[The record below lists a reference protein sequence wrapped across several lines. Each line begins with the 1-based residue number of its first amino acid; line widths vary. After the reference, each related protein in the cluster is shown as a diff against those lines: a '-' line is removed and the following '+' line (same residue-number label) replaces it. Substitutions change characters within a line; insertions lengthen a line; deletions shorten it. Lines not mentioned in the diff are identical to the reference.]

1 MLILGFVFWSTSSR
15 KFFTI
20 PEAKSIKLSKNS
32 DDISSTSRK
41 SYPPSNC
48 NKSQDQLA
56 KKIIETQAEI
66 RKFWELAVKRRL
78 SASFISP
85 FEKAYQCCLC
95 KQIPADLPIV
105 SPSSCSTLVGCEA
118 YTVSSTEI
126 ALTKDVTNVEPHEAL
141 SKIFVFKEFD
151 DLVPQIKIDSNQDDA
166 YWQPSYWLKAE
177 SPKFHLKN
185 FNFFSAKMEWNFA
198 KVFMWEYGKDTKLI
212 ENIFWTKIFL

>member
-66 RKFWELAVKRRL
+66 RKFRELAFNSLVL
-78 SASFISP
+78 FNA
-85 FEKAYQCCLC
+85 AYVNKFQ
-95 KQIPADLPIV
+95 QI
-105 SPSSCSTLVGCEA
+105 
-118 YTVSSTEI
+118 Y
-126 ALTKDVTNVEPHEAL
+126 
-141 SKIFVFKEFD
+141 
-151 DLVPQIKIDSNQDDA
+151 Q
-166 YWQPSYWLKAE
+166 
-177 SPKFHLKN
+177 
-185 FNFFSAKMEWNFA
+185 
-198 KVFMWEYGKDTKLI
+198 
-212 ENIFWTKIFL
+212 